1 MPLRFHETGSHPCPT
16 YRHAPK
22 KTVRLVVATLGR
34 QPTQTAPGQTNA
46 HPSDTS
52 GGRALGPIAQTPGR
66 RLQVSPSARHRRLD
80 CARLRR
86 ARRPPWTSLRS
97 VHSGSSWTSIAHPYN
112 SPSKSTA
119 PSIDTEGDRTNSEHA
134 FSHRSG
140 RRLALLAEVHV
151 GPRARSDASP
161 AARIENYGVKIIRF
175 ASEDILD
182 DVDQVIRAI
191 RSALPERQSPCCL
204 G

>member
-1 MPLRFHETGSHPCPT
+1 MRTHP
-16 YRHAPK
+16 
-22 KTVRLVVATLGR
+22 
-34 QPTQTAPGQTNA
+34 
-46 HPSDTS
+46 
-52 GGRALGPIAQTPGR
+52 TPAEAV
-66 RLQVSPSARHRRLD
+66 LW
-80 CARLRR
+80 ARLRKR
-86 ARRPPWTSLRS
+86 QVAGFKFRRQHVIAGWTALGFAVLVDLPGLRFAPS
-97 VHSGSSWTSIAHPYN
+97 TPASSWTSIAHPYN